1 MNSKATALAALF
13 LLAAC
18 ARGGSLP
25 ELQSAEPG
33 PYRLDT
39 NDSVR
44 VIVFGQE
51 ELSGD
56 FLVNDSGSISVPL
69 IGAVDAR
76 GLTTSELEDGV
87 ELILADGLLV
97 NPSVSVEVLEFRPI
111 FVLGEVEAPGRYPYE
126 PGMTVLT
133 AVSVAGGFTFR
144 AEEDY
149 VSVTRR
155 VSPTEAVEA
164 RAAREA
170 LVDPGDVIY
179 VFERFF

>member
-18 ARGGSLP
+18 SPGSSLP
-25 ELQSAEPG
+25 ELQPAEPVE
-33 PYRLDT
+33 YRLDT
-39 NDSVR
+39 NDTVR

-76 GLTTSELEDGV
+76 GQTTAQMENGIEAV
-87 ELILADGLLV
+87 LADGLLV

-111 FVLGEVEAPGRYPYE
+111 FVLGEVNNPGRFPYE

-133 AVSVAGGFTFR
+133 AVSLAGGFTFR
-144 AEEDY
+144 AEESY
-149 VSVTRR
+149 VSVTRQ

-164 RAAREA
+164 RAPRNA

-179 VFERFF
+179 VFERYF